1 MKTCNWE
8 TDVICATLVL
18 YMWVGPRNCG
28 CLVAWICYQL
38 MANPGSRTA
47 AVPWPDPYVFTVYMT
62 HRLSVYILY
71 GHINGT
77 LILVT
82 SYLHI
87 HFSYVH
93 ECILTALYCAVFVLL
108 MHVFIW
114 LSLLLLLYIVRNDE
128 NKDDQSINQLWFVHH
143 QAVTWID
150 KAILLIGHLGKTT
163 VKLENKNRKCFIQK
177 AFENDWKVPKV

>member
-1 MKTCNWE
+1 MLLRSGSRWFDQRSVDSQIVFVLLITEMKTWRWE
-8 TDVICATLVL
+8 TDAICATLVL
-18 YMWVGPRNCG
+18 YMWLGSRNCG

-38 MANPGSRTA
+38 MAKPGSRTA

-71 GHINGT
+71 GHTNGV

-82 SYLHI
+82 SFLHI

-108 MHVFIW
+108 MHVFLW

-128 NKDDQSINQLWFVHH
+128 NKDDQSLYCTFH
-143 QAVTWID
+143 TLC
-150 KAILLIGHLGKTT
+150 K
-163 VKLENKNRKCFIQK
+163 KC
-177 AFENDWKVPKV
+177 ESNDRLA